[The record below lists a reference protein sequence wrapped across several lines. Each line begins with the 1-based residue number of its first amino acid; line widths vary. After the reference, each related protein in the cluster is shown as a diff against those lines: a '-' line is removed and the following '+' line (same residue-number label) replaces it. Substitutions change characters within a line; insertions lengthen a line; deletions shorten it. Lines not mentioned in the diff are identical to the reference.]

1 MADALIV
8 LLQVFGLLFVVGSM
22 LAMGFSLTLNMIVQP
37 LKDWRLDLLGLI
49 GNFVIVPAII
59 IGTGSVLDLPDDVKI
74 GFYILALAAGAP
86 FLPKLTQFAK
96 GNIAYAVGL
105 MTMLMVVSIM
115 VLPLVLPLI
124 VEGVKINPWDVAKPL
139 IFLMLTPLGI
149 ALFIKQRYPDFAD
162 HAAKLLN
169 SVTTISL
176 FALLFLFFAQFW
188 EQIIDTFGTGTIGF
202 AIFFIAIALVIG
214 YFLGGKDQGTKRVS
228 ALGTAQRNIA
238 AGILTATVN
247 FQDRPMVGVTVLV
260 VSLVGLVMLMILAG
274 EWGRKKSD
282 EGSASKKE
290 SPVP

>member
-1 MADALIV
+1 
-8 LLQVFGLLFVVGSM
+8 
-22 LAMGFSLTLNMIVQP
+22 
-37 LKDWRLDLLGLI
+37 
-49 GNFVIVPAII
+49 
-59 IGTGSVLDLPDDVKI
+59 
-74 GFYILALAAGAP
+74 
-86 FLPKLTQFAK
+86 
-96 GNIAYAVGL
+96 
-105 MTMLMVVSIM
+105 MTMLMVVSII

-260 VSLVGLVMLMILAG
+260 VSLVGLVILMILAG
-274 EWGRKKSD
+274 EWGRKKY
-282 EGSASKKE
+282 EGGFSPKEGEPGLIGSYGMTIDNPIKKE
-290 SPVP
+290 PQP

>member
-1 MADALIV
+1 MALV
-8 LLQVFGLLFVVGSM
+8 
-22 LAMGFSLTLNMIVQP
+22 
-37 LKDWRLDLLGLI
+37 

-59 IGTGSVLDLPDDVKI
+59 IAAGSILDLPEDVKI

-105 MTMLMVVSIM
+105 MTMLMIVS
-115 VLPLVLPLI
+115 VFVLPLI
-124 VEGVKINPWDVAKPL
+124 LPIIVEGVEINPWDVAKPL
-139 IFLMLTPLGI
+139 VFLMLIPLGV

-169 SVTTISL
+169 SVTTVSL

-188 EQIIDTFGTGTIGF
+188 EQILDTIGTGTIGF
-202 AIFFIAIALVIG
+202 AIFFIVIALIIG

-228 ALGTAQRNIA
+228 AMGAAQRNIA

-260 VSLVGLVMLMILAG
+260 VSLVGLVLLMILAG
-274 EWGRKKSD
+274 EWGRKSKT
-282 EGSASKKE
+282 EGQ
-290 SPVP
+290 SPKGNVT

>member
-37 LKDWRLDLLGLI
+37 LKNWKLDLLALV

-59 IGTGSVLDLPDDVKI
+59 IGAGSILDLPEDVKI

-105 MTMLMVVSIM
+105 MTMLMIVS
-115 VLPLVLPLI
+115 VFVLPLI
-124 VEGVKINPWDVAKPL
+124 LPIIVEGVEINPWDVAKPL
-139 IFLMLTPLGI
+139 VFLMLIPLGV

-169 SVTTISL
+169 SVTTVSL

-188 EQIIDTFGTGTIGF
+188 EQILDTIGTGTIGF
-202 AIFFIAIALVIG
+202 AIFFIVIALIIG

-228 ALGTAQRNIA
+228 AMGAAQRNIA

-260 VSLVGLVMLMILAG
+260 VSLVGLVLLMILAG
-274 EWGRKKSD
+274 EWGRKSTT
-282 EGSASKKE
+282 EGQ
-290 SPVP
+290 SPKGNVT

>member
-8 LLQVFGLLFVVGSM
+8 LLQIFGLLFVVGSM

-37 LKDWRLDLLGLI
+37 LKNWKLDLMALV

-59 IGTGSVLDLPDDVKI
+59 IAAGSILDLPEDVKI

-105 MTMLMVVSIM
+105 MTMLMIVS
-115 VLPLVLPLI
+115 VFVLPLI
-124 VEGVKINPWDVAKPL
+124 LPIIVEGVEINPWDVAKPL
-139 IFLMLTPLGI
+139 VFLMLIPLGV

-162 HAAKLLN
+162 HAANLLN
-169 SVTTISL
+169 SVTTVSL

-188 EQIIDTFGTGTIGF
+188 EQILDTIGTGTIGF
-202 AIFFIAIALVIG
+202 AIFFIVIALIIG

-228 ALGTAQRNIA
+228 AMGAAQRNIA

-260 VSLVGLVMLMILAG
+260 ISLVGLVVINDF
-274 EWGRKKSD
+274 GR
-282 EGSASKKE
+282 
-290 SPVP
+290 